1 MLTSYITTVQVHGL
15 NNTSLLSRACSIEQ
29 EEQMLHHRLPGPS
42 VAAGRLP
49 GRGVS
54 LELNLFPQVLWGMFV
69 FPCLFHP
76 ICPESES
83 NP

>member
-1 MLTSYITTVQVHGL
+1 
-15 NNTSLLSRACSIEQ
+15 
-29 EEQMLHHRLPGPS
+29 MLHHRLPGPS

-69 FPCLFHP
+69 FPCLLHP